1 MNRPSALT
9 VLRIALR
16 VVAALLAV
24 LVAVR
29 LCAANAQTFDPTG
42 VPPDWLFRQMLWGE
56 VWLAPHFLVPF
67 LLWAVA
73 DFGRVRGLLLRRPPC
88 RLGFWRFVWACALA
102 SAVAYLLV
110 EALVPRGEDQASIA
124 FMEALRPWQ
133 LVAYGPIVAV
143 AGPLMEELLFRGVL
157 LHAGPA
163 WLALPASSLLFGFAH
178 GPNAFAL
185 PLSLL
190 GLALGLMALR
200 TKSLLPSIGFH
211 MLFNFLSFLFM
222 LTEL

>member
-88 RLGFWRFVWACALA
+88 RLRGRRRGHGQARRLA
-102 SAVAYLLV
+102 
-110 EALVPRGEDQASIA
+110 
-124 FMEALRPWQ
+124 
-133 LVAYGPIVAV
+133 
-143 AGPLMEELLFRGVL
+143 
-157 LHAGPA
+157 
-163 WLALPASSLLFGFAH
+163 
-178 GPNAFAL
+178 
-185 PLSLL
+185 
-190 GLALGLMALR
+190 
-200 TKSLLPSIGFH
+200 
-211 MLFNFLSFLFM
+211 
-222 LTEL
+222 